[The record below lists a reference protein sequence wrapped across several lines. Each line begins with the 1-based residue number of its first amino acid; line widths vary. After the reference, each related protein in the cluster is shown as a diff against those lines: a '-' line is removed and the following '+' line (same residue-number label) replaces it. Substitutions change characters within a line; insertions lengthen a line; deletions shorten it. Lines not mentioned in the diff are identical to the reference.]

1 MDERMEIR
9 AMVVYFLYNKC
20 GTFFKGIYSRIY
32 SWFKKLSI
40 KKSLRYLSQPLNNE
54 VNLNQETI

>member
-1 MDERMEIR
+1 MDERMELR
-9 AMVVYFLYNKC
+9 AAVVYFLYNKC
-20 GTFFKGIYSRIY
+20 GTFFKGIYSGIC
-32 SWFKKLSI
+32 SWLKKLSI

>member
-20 GTFFKGIYSRIY
+20 GTFFKGIY